1 MPNYF
6 YIAKTFEGQTQT
18 GVLNA
23 KDESQLAQA
32 LKSQGMV
39 LIKSSLEAKKEKFNL
54 NMSIPFLGVSSTQK
68 IMMVKNMGVMFSTG
82 LSLVK
87 IIDIL
92 SIQAKGK
99 ILKSALIDIKEKINK
114 GENLSDALTR
124 YPNIFS
130 DLFVNMIKGGEE
142 SGTLDGIFQVLSL
155 QLSKEHEL
163 KSKIRNAMTYPAIIL
178 MVMFVIGGIV
188 ITIVLPNLNIF
199 FSTLNVEIPIYTKI
213 LLWTGVFL
221 SENWYLLIVV
231 PFFLFVSIFLI
242 IRTKIGKRFLDT
254 ILLKTPLISSI
265 VKKNNSAFFVRSLSS
280 LTASGVSLTRSLEI
294 TSKTVGNHY
303 FKDAIIEAEKKIKKG
318 EKLSSA
324 LRPYQNIFPFGV
336 IEMIEVGEE
345 TGKTSEI
352 LKKLA
357 EFYEQEAVSA
367 IERLSILIE
376 PILIILLGLA
386 VGFFAFSIIEPMY
399 SSLQSINR

>member
-6 YIAKTFEGQTQT
+6 YIAKTFERQTQT

-114 GENLSDALTR
+114 GENLSDAIAR
-124 YPNIFS
+124 YPKIFS
-130 DLFVNMIKGGEE
+130 DLFVNMIKVGEE
-142 SGTLDGIFQVLSL
+142 SGTLDGIFQVLSW

-163 KSKIRNAMTYPAIIL
+163 KSKIRNAMTSPAIIL